1 MLVLVQYMTVSDAAL
16 SVVCAPVPTVCTPLA
31 PVMPGYSG
39 SAGVLVAATG
49 TAVTELETFFCNN

>member
-1 MLVLVQYMTVSDAAL
+1 MTVSDAAL
-16 SVVCAPVPTVCTPLA
+16 SIVCAPVLTVCTPLA
-31 PVMPGYSG
+31 PVRPGGYSG